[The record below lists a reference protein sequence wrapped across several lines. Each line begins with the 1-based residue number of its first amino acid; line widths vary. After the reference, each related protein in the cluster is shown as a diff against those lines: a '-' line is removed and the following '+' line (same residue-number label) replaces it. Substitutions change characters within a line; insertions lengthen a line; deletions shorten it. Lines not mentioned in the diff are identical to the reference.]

1 MHAIIFLVIT
11 KPLLQCQLSE
21 KDVSLSLF
29 FLLTVY
35 LDYVHL
41 QSLILLLSFVSLQHP
56 ITRWIARNI
65 YDSPVKDYEKM
76 MAAIQIEKEKAD
88 MR

>member
-1 MHAIIFLVIT
+1 MSVI
-11 KPLLQCQLSE
+11 
-21 KDVSLSLF
+21 
-29 FLLTVY
+29 VY
-35 LDYVHL
+35 WDQIHL
-41 QSLILLLSFVSLQHP
+41 QSLKILLSCVSWQHP
-56 ITRWIARNI
+56 ITRWIARNL